1 MAKRRSNGEG
11 CIFKDTRSG
20 KWKGK
25 FEIGYDAKGNRKFK
39 SCTGNSEREVRLM
52 LKDLMEKHHAGID
65 VSSKSIK
72 VGDYFDRWFYNNAIY
87 NLRES
92 TSQSYEMIIRRHIKP
107 HIGDIVFSS
116 LNGDDISEFYRFLY
130 NNGRLN
136 GKGGLS
142 SKTVENIHLVISSCI
157 NFALK
162 RGELIRNPL
171 LTVKLKREGKKEVEV
186 FTREEQEKII
196 AECPNHYY
204 GMAIKFDF
212 YTGLRAGELLG
223 LTWDCV
229 NFDKNTIRVNKQVQR
244 NKNFNRYAET
254 KTVLGFVYNTKTET
268 SNRVIKVMPKLM
280 NDLAEYKLQQDKIKH
295 KLGKDYYT
303 KLNLVFPRQ
312 DGYFTDTGTFLD
324 AFTRIQNKLEIKHR
338 NVHAMRHTFA
348 TRALESGMKSIVVSR
363 LLGYASIQITMDIY
377 GHVIPDFAEQ
387 ELEKMEDIYR
397 KI

>member
-11 CIFKDTRSG
+11 CIYKDTRSG

-25 FEIGYDAKGNRKFK
+25 FEIGIDIKGNRKFK
-39 SCTGNSEREVRLM
+39 SCTGNSEKEVRLK
-52 LKDLMEKHHAGID
+52 LKDLMVKHSSGID
-65 VSSKSIK
+65 ISSKCIK
-72 VGDYFDRWFYNNAIY
+72 VGEYFEKWFYNSAIY
-87 NLRES
+87 GLRDS

-107 HIGDIVFSS
+107 NIGNIAFAN
-116 LNGDDISEFYRFLY
+116 LNGDDIQKFYNHLY
-130 NNGRLN
+130 TNGRLA

-142 SKTVENIHLVISSCI
+142 NKTVENIHLVMSSCI

-171 LTVKLKREGKKEVEV
+171 LTVKLRRENKKEVEV
-186 FTREEQEKII
+186 FTREEQEKIL

-229 NFDKNTIRVNKQVQR
+229 DFCKNTIRINKQVQR
-244 NKNFNRYAET
+244 NKIFNQKSDS
-254 KTVLGFVYNTKTET
+254 KTILGFVYNTKTKT
-268 SNRVIKVMPKLM
+268 SNRIIKVMRPLM
-280 NDLAEYKLQQDKIKH
+280 TELTEYKKEQDVLKK
-295 KLGKDYYT
+295 KLGQDYYT

-312 DGYFTDTGTFLD
+312 DGYFTDSGTFLD
-324 AFTRIQNKLEIKHR
+324 AFSRIQNKLDIPHR

-348 TRALESGMKSIVVSR
+348 TRALESGMKPIVVSR
-363 LLGYASIQITMDIY
+363 LLGHASIQITMDIY

-387 ELEKMEDIYR
+387 ELEKMEETYV
-397 KI
+397 

>member
-11 CIFKDTRSG
+11 CIYKDTRSG

-39 SCTGNSEREVRLM
+39 SCTGSSEREVRLL
-52 LKDLMEKHHAGID
+52 LKDLMQKHHAGID
-65 VSSKSIK
+65 ISSKSIK
-72 VGDYFDRWFYNNAIY
+72 VGEYFDKWFYNNVIY
-87 NLRES
+87 DLRES

-107 HIGDIVFSS
+107 FLGDITFANLSS
-116 LNGDDISEFYRFLY
+116 DDIKEFYRFLY
-130 NNGRLN
+130 NNGKLN

-142 SKTVENIHLVISSCI
+142 NKTVENIHLVISSCI
-157 NFALK
+157 NYALK
-162 RGELIRNPL
+162 KGELIRNPL
-171 LTVKLKREGKKEVEV
+171 LTVKLKREGKKEIEV
-186 FTREEQEKII
+186 FTREEQRKII
-196 AECPNHYY
+196 DECPNHYY

-229 NFDKNTIRVNKQVQR
+229 DFYKNTVRINKQVQR
-244 NKNFNRYAET
+244 NKNFSRNAQT
-254 KTVLGFVYNTKTET
+254 KTVLGFVYNTKTKN
-268 SNRVIKVMPKLM
+268 SNRVIKVMQPLM
-280 NDLAEYKLQQDKIKH
+280 NDLAEYKLQQDTLKR
-295 KLGKDYYT
+295 KLGQDYYT

-324 AFTRIQNKLEIKHR
+324 AFSRIQDKLGISHR

-348 TRALESGMKSIVVSR
+348 TRALESGMKPIVVSR
-363 LLGYASIQITMDIY
+363 LLGHASIQITMDIY

-387 ELEKMEDIYR
+387 ELEKMEELYI
-397 KI
+397 

>member
-11 CIFKDTRSG
+11 CIYKDTRSG

-39 SCTGNSEREVRLM
+39 SCTGNSEREVRLL
-52 LKDLMEKHHAGID
+52 LKDLMQKHHAGID

-72 VGDYFDRWFYNNAIY
+72 VGEYFDKWFYNNVIY
-87 NLRES
+87 DLRES

-107 HIGDIVFSS
+107 HIGDIAFAN
-116 LNGDDISEFYRFLY
+116 LNSDDIKEFYRFLY
-130 NNGRLN
+130 DNGKLN

-157 NFALK
+157 NYALK

-171 LTVKLKREGKKEVEV
+171 LTVKLKREGKKEIEV
-186 FTREEQEKII
+186 FTREEQKRII
-196 AECPNHYY
+196 DECPNHYY

-229 NFDKNTIRVNKQVQR
+229 DFYKNTIRINKQVQR
-244 NKNFNRYAET
+244 NKNFSQNAQT
-254 KTVLGFVYNTKTET
+254 KTILGFVYNTKTET
-268 SNRVIKVMPKLM
+268 SNRVIKVMQPLM
-280 NDLAEYKLQQDKIKH
+280 NDLAEYKLRQDTIRR
-295 KLGKDYYT
+295 KLGQDYYT

-324 AFTRIQNKLEIKHR
+324 AFSRIQDKLEIKHR

-348 TRALESGMKSIVVSR
+348 TRALESGMKPIVVSR
-363 LLGYASIQITMDIY
+363 LLGHASIQITMDIY

-387 ELEKMEDIYR
+387 ELEKMEEIYV
-397 KI
+397 

>member
-11 CIFKDTRSG
+11 CIYKDTRSG

-39 SCTGNSEREVRLM
+39 SCTGNSEREVRLL
-52 LKDLMEKHHAGID
+52 LKDLMQKHHAGID

-72 VGDYFDRWFYNNAIY
+72 VGEYFDKWFYNNVIY
-87 NLRES
+87 DLRES

-107 HIGDIVFSS
+107 FLGDIAFANLSS
-116 LNGDDISEFYRFLY
+116 DDIKEFYRFLY
-130 NNGRLN
+130 DNGKLN

-157 NFALK
+157 NYALK
-162 RGELIRNPL
+162 KGELIRNPL

-186 FTREEQEKII
+186 FTREEQKKII
-196 AECPNHYY
+196 NECPNHYY

-229 NFDKNTIRVNKQVQR
+229 DFCKNTIRINKQVQR
-244 NKNFNRYAET
+244 NKIFNQKSDS
-254 KTVLGFVYNTKTET
+254 KTILGFVYNTKTKT
-268 SNRVIKVMPKLM
+268 SNRIIKVMRPLM
-280 NDLAEYKLQQDKIKH
+280 TELTEYKMEQDIMKK
-295 KLGKDYYT
+295 KLGQDYYA

-324 AFTRIQNKLEIKHR
+324 AFSRIQNKLEIKHR

-348 TRALESGMKSIVVSR
+348 TRALESGMKPIVVSR
-363 LLGYASIQITMDIY
+363 LLGHASIQITMDIY

-387 ELEKMEDIYR
+387 ELEKMEKNY
-397 KI
+397 

>member
-11 CIFKDTRSG
+11 CIYKDSRSG

-39 SCTGNSEREVRLM
+39 SCTGNSEREVRLL
-52 LKDLMEKHHAGID
+52 LKDLMEKHNAGID
-65 VSSKSIK
+65 ISSKSIK
-72 VGDYFDRWFYNNAIY
+72 VGEYFDKWFYDNAIY
-87 NLRES
+87 GLRES

-107 HIGDIVFSS
+107 HIGTIVFANLS
-116 LNGDDISEFYRFLY
+116 GDDIKEFYRFLY
-130 NNGRLN
+130 NHGKLN

-142 SKTVENIHLVISSCI
+142 FKTVENIHLVISSCI

-171 LTVKLKREGKKEVEV
+171 LTVKLIREGKKEVEV
-186 FTREEQEKII
+186 FTRDEQEKII
-196 AECPNHYY
+196 EECKNHYY

-229 NFDKNTIRVNKQVQR
+229 NFEKNTIRVNKQVQR
-244 NKNFNRYAET
+244 NKNFNSYAET
-254 KTVLGFVYNTKTET
+254 KTILGFVYNTKTKN
-268 SNRVIKVMPKLM
+268 SNRLIKVMPPLM
-280 NDLAEYKLQQDKIKH
+280 NDLAQYKLQQDVLKQ
-295 KLGKDYYT
+295 KLGKDYHT

-324 AFTRIQNKLEIKHR
+324 AFSRIQEKLGIEHR

-348 TRALESGMKSIVVSR
+348 TRALESGMKPIVVSR
-363 LLGYASIQITMDIY
+363 LLGHASIQITMDIY

-387 ELEKMEDIYR
+387 ELEKMERIYR
-397 KI
+397 

>member
-1 MAKRRSNGEG
+1 MAKRRSNGED
-11 CIFKDTRSG
+11 CIYKDTRSG

-25 FEIGYDAKGNRKFK
+25 FEIGIDVKGNRKFK
-39 SCTGNSEREVRLM
+39 SCTGNSEKEVRLR
-52 LKDLMEKHHAGID
+52 LKDLMSKYNAGID
-65 VSSKSIK
+65 ISSKCIK
-72 VGDYFDRWFYNNAIY
+72 VGEYFEKWFYNSAIY
-87 NLRES
+87 GLRES

-107 HIGDIVFSS
+107 NIGNIAFVN
-116 LNGDDISEFYRFLY
+116 LNGDDIQKFYNHLY
-130 NNGRLN
+130 TNGRLT

-142 SKTVENIHLVISSCI
+142 NKTVENIHLVMSSCI

-171 LTVKLKREGKKEVEV
+171 LTVKLRRESKKEVEV
-186 FTREEQEKII
+186 FTREEQENIL
-196 AECPNHYY
+196 AECSNHYY

-229 NFDKNTIRVNKQVQR
+229 DFCKNTIRINKQVQR
-244 NKNFNRYAET
+244 NKNFNRKGDS
-254 KTVLGFVYNTKTET
+254 KTILGFVYNTKTKT
-268 SNRVIKVMPKLM
+268 SNRIIKVMRPLM
-280 NDLAEYKLQQDKIKH
+280 IELTEYKKEQDILKK
-295 KLGKDYYT
+295 KLGQNYYT

-324 AFTRIQNKLEIKHR
+324 AFSRIQNKLDIPHR

-348 TRALESGMKSIVVSR
+348 TRALESGMKPIVVSR
-363 LLGYASIQITMDIY
+363 LLGHASIQITMDIY

-387 ELEKMEDIYR
+387 ELEKMENTYI
-397 KI
+397 

>member
-11 CIFKDTRSG
+11 CIYKDSRSG

-25 FEIGYDAKGNRKFK
+25 FEIGYNAKGNRKFK
-39 SCTGNSEREVRLM
+39 SCTGNSEREVRLL

-72 VGDYFDRWFYNNAIY
+72 VGEYFDKWFYDNAIY
-87 NLRES
+87 ELRDS

-107 HIGDIVFSS
+107 HIGDIVFAN
-116 LNGDDISEFYRFLY
+116 LNGEDIKEFYRFLY

-142 SKTVENIHLVISSCI
+142 NKTVENIHLVISSCI

-171 LTVKLKREGKKEVEV
+171 LTIKLKREGKKEVEV
-186 FTREEQEKII
+186 FTRDEQERII

-254 KTVLGFVYNTKTET
+254 KTILGFVYNTKTET

-280 NDLAEYKLQQDKIKH
+280 NDLVEYKLRQETIKH

-303 KLNLVFPRQ
+303 KLNLVFSRQ

-324 AFTRIQNKLEIKHR
+324 AFHRIQDKLDIEHR

-348 TRALESGMKSIVVSR
+348 TRALESGMKPIVVSR
-363 LLGYASIQITMDIY
+363 LLGHASIQITMDIY

-387 ELEKMEDIYR
+387 ELEKMEEIYV
-397 KI
+397 

>member
-11 CIFKDTRSG
+11 CIYKDTRSG

-39 SCTGNSEREVRLM
+39 SCTGNSEREVRLL

-72 VGDYFDRWFYNNAIY
+72 VGEYFDKWFYDNVIY
-87 NLRES
+87 DLRES
-92 TSQSYEMIIRRHIKP
+92 TRQSYEMIIRRHIKP
-107 HIGDIVFSS
+107 HIGDIVFAN
-116 LNGDDISEFYRFLY
+116 LNSDDIKEFYRFLY
-130 NNGRLN
+130 DNGKLN

-142 SKTVENIHLVISSCI
+142 PKTVENIHLVISSCI
-157 NFALK
+157 NYALK

-171 LTVKLKREGKKEVEV
+171 LTVKLRREGKKEIEV
-186 FTREEQEKII
+186 FTRDEQEKII

-229 NFDKNTIRVNKQVQR
+229 DFYKNTVRINKQVQR
-244 NKNFNRYAET
+244 NKNFSRNAQT
-254 KTVLGFVYNTKTET
+254 KTILGFVYNTKTET
-268 SNRVIKVMPKLM
+268 SNRVIKVMQPLM
-280 NDLAEYKLQQDKIKH
+280 NDLAEYKLRQDTIKR
-295 KLGKDYYT
+295 KLGQDYYT

-324 AFTRIQNKLEIKHR
+324 AFSRIQNKLEIKHR

-348 TRALESGMKSIVVSR
+348 TRALESGMKPIVVSR
-363 LLGYASIQITMDIY
+363 LLGHASIQITMDIY

-387 ELEKMEDIYR
+387 ELEKLEEVY
-397 KI
+397 K

>member
-11 CIFKDTRSG
+11 CIYKDTRSG

-39 SCTGNSEREVRLM
+39 SCTGNSEREVRLL
-52 LKDLMEKHHAGID
+52 LKDLMQKHHAGID

-72 VGDYFDRWFYNNAIY
+72 VGEYFDKWFYNNVIY
-87 NLRES
+87 DLRES

-107 HIGDIVFSS
+107 FLGDIAFANLSS
-116 LNGDDISEFYRFLY
+116 DDIKEFYRFLY
-130 NNGRLN
+130 DNGKLN

-157 NFALK
+157 NYALK
-162 RGELIRNPL
+162 KGELIRNPL
-171 LTVKLKREGKKEVEV
+171 LTVKLKREGKKQVEV
-186 FTREEQEKII
+186 FTREEQKKII
-196 AECPNHYY
+196 NECPNHYY

-229 NFDKNTIRVNKQVQR
+229 DFYKNTIRINKQVQR
-244 NKNFNRYAET
+244 NKNFSRNAQT

-268 SNRVIKVMPKLM
+268 SNRVIKVMQPLM
-280 NDLAEYKLQQDKIKH
+280 NDLAKYKLRQDTIKR
-295 KLGKDYYT
+295 KLGQDYYA

-324 AFTRIQNKLEIKHR
+324 AFSRIQNKLEIKHR

-348 TRALESGMKSIVVSR
+348 TRALESGMKPIVVSR
-363 LLGYASIQITMDIY
+363 LLGHASIQITMDIY

-387 ELEKMEDIYR
+387 ELEKMEEIYV
-397 KI
+397 

>member
-11 CIFKDTRSG
+11 CIYKDTRSG

-25 FEIGYDAKGNRKFK
+25 FEIGIDIKGNRKFK
-39 SCTGNSEREVRLM
+39 SCTGNSEKEVRLK
-52 LKDLMEKHHAGID
+52 LKDLMVKHSSGID
-65 VSSKSIK
+65 ISSKCIK
-72 VGDYFDRWFYNNAIY
+72 VGEYFEKWFYNSAIY
-87 NLRES
+87 GLRDS

-107 HIGDIVFSS
+107 NIGNIAFAN
-116 LNGDDISEFYRFLY
+116 LNGDDIQKFYNHLY
-130 NNGRLN
+130 SNGRLT

-142 SKTVENIHLVISSCI
+142 NKTVENIHLVMSSCI

-171 LTVKLKREGKKEVEV
+171 LTVKLRRENKKEVEV
-186 FTREEQEKII
+186 FTREEQEKIL

-229 NFDKNTIRVNKQVQR
+229 DFYKNTIRINKQVQR
-244 NKNFNRYAET
+244 NKNFSRNAQT

-268 SNRVIKVMPKLM
+268 SNRVIKVMQPLM
-280 NDLAEYKLQQDKIKH
+280 NDLAEYKLRQDTIKR
-295 KLGKDYYT
+295 KLGQDYYA

-312 DGYFTDTGTFLD
+312 DGYFTDSGTFLD
-324 AFTRIQNKLEIKHR
+324 VFSRIQNKLDIPHR

-348 TRALESGMKSIVVSR
+348 TRALENGMKPIVVSR
-363 LLGYASIQITMDIY
+363 LLGHASIQITMDIY

-387 ELEKMEDIYR
+387 ELEKMEVFYQ
-397 KI
+397 

>member
-11 CIFKDTRSG
+11 CIYKDTRSG

-39 SCTGNSEREVRLM
+39 SCTGNSEREVRLL
-52 LKDLMEKHHAGID
+52 LKDLMQKHHAGID
-65 VSSKSIK
+65 ISSKSIK
-72 VGDYFDRWFYNNAIY
+72 VGEYFDKWFYNNVIY
-87 NLRES
+87 DLRES

-107 HIGDIVFSS
+107 HIGNIVFSS
-116 LNGDDISEFYRFLY
+116 LNGDDINEFYRFLY

-142 SKTVENIHLVISSCI
+142 NKTVENIHLVISSCI
-157 NFALK
+157 NYALK

-186 FTREEQEKII
+186 FTREEQKKII
-196 AECPNHYY
+196 DECPNHYY

-229 NFDKNTIRVNKQVQR
+229 DFYKNTVRINKQVQR
-244 NKNFNRYAET
+244 NKNFSRNAQT

-268 SNRVIKVMPKLM
+268 LNRVIKVMQPLM
-280 NDLAEYKLQQDKIKH
+280 NDLTEYKLRQDTIKR
-295 KLGKDYYT
+295 KLRQDYYT

-324 AFTRIQNKLEIKHR
+324 AFSRIQDKLEIKHR

-348 TRALESGMKSIVVSR
+348 TRALESGIKPIVVSR
-363 LLGYASIQITMDIY
+363 LLGHASIQITMDIY

-387 ELEKMEDIYR
+387 ELEKMEEIYQ
-397 KI
+397 

>member
-1 MAKRRSNGEG
+1 MAKRRSKGEG
-11 CIFKDTRSG
+11 CIYKDTRSG

-25 FEIGYDAKGNRKFK
+25 FEIGIDVKGNRKFK
-39 SCTGNSEREVRLM
+39 SCTGNSEKEVRLR
-52 LKDLMEKHHAGID
+52 LKDLMSKHNAGID
-65 VSSKSIK
+65 ISSKCIK
-72 VGDYFDRWFYNNAIY
+72 VGEYFEKWFYNSAIY
-87 NLRES
+87 GLRES

-107 HIGDIVFSS
+107 NIGNIAFVN
-116 LNGDDISEFYRFLY
+116 LNGDDIQKFYNHLY
-130 NNGRLN
+130 TNGRLT

-142 SKTVENIHLVISSCI
+142 NKTVENIHLVMSSCI

-171 LTVKLKREGKKEVEV
+171 LTVKLRRESKKEVEV
-186 FTREEQEKII
+186 FTREEQENIL
-196 AECPNHYY
+196 AECSNHYY

-229 NFDKNTIRVNKQVQR
+229 DFCKNTIRINKQVQR
-244 NKNFNRYAET
+244 NKNFNRKGDS
-254 KTVLGFVYNTKTET
+254 KTILGFVYNTKTKT
-268 SNRVIKVMPKLM
+268 SNRIIKVMRPLM
-280 NDLAEYKLQQDKIKH
+280 IELTEYKKEQDILKK
-295 KLGKDYYT
+295 KLGQNYYT

-324 AFTRIQNKLEIKHR
+324 AFSRIQNKLDIPHR

-348 TRALESGMKSIVVSR
+348 TRALESGMKPIVVSR
-363 LLGYASIQITMDIY
+363 LLGHASIQITMDIY

-387 ELEKMEDIYR
+387 ELEKMENTYI
-397 KI
+397 

>member
-11 CIFKDTRSG
+11 CIYKDTRSG

-39 SCTGNSEREVRLM
+39 SCTGNSEREVRLL
-52 LKDLMEKHHAGID
+52 LKDLMQKHHAGID
-65 VSSKSIK
+65 ISSKSIK
-72 VGDYFDRWFYNNAIY
+72 VGEYFDKWFYNNVIY
-87 NLRES
+87 DLRES

-107 HIGDIVFSS
+107 HIGNIVFSS
-116 LNGDDISEFYRFLY
+116 LNGDDINEFYRFLY

-142 SKTVENIHLVISSCI
+142 NKTVENIHLVISSCI
-157 NFALK
+157 NYALK

-186 FTREEQEKII
+186 FTREEQKKII
-196 AECPNHYY
+196 DECPNHYY

-229 NFDKNTIRVNKQVQR
+229 DFYTNTVRINKQVQR
-244 NKNFNRYAET
+244 NKNFSRNAQT

-268 SNRVIKVMPKLM
+268 
-280 NDLAEYKLQQDKIKH
+280 
-295 KLGKDYYT
+295 
-303 KLNLVFPRQ
+303 
-312 DGYFTDTGTFLD
+312 
-324 AFTRIQNKLEIKHR
+324 
-338 NVHAMRHTFA
+338 
-348 TRALESGMKSIVVSR
+348 
-363 LLGYASIQITMDIY
+363 
-377 GHVIPDFAEQ
+377 
-387 ELEKMEDIYR
+387 
-397 KI
+397 

>member
-39 SCTGNSEREVRLM
+39 SCTGNSEREVRLL

-72 VGDYFDRWFYNNAIY
+72 VGDYFDKWFYDNAIY
-87 NLRES
+87 GLRES

-107 HIGDIVFSS
+107 HIGNIVFAN

-130 NNGRLN
+130 NHGKLN

-142 SKTVENIHLVISSCI
+142 YKTVENIHLVISSCI

-171 LTVKLKREGKKEVEV
+171 LTVKLMREGKKEVEV
-186 FTREEQEKII
+186 FTRDEQEKII
-196 AECPNHYY
+196 AECKNHYY

-254 KTVLGFVYNTKTET
+254 KTILGFVYNTKTKN
-268 SNRVIKVMPKLM
+268 SNRVIKVMQPLM
-280 NDLAEYKLQQDKIKH
+280 NDLAEYKLQQDALKQ
-295 KLGKDYYT
+295 KLGKDYHT

-338 NVHAMRHTFA
+338 NVHVMRHTFA
-348 TRALESGMKSIVVSR
+348 TRALESGMKPIVVSR
-363 LLGYASIQITMDIY
+363 LLGHASIQITMDIY

-387 ELEKMEDIYR
+387 ELEKMEQIY
-397 KI
+397 I

>member
-11 CIFKDTRSG
+11 CIYKDTRSG

-39 SCTGNSEREVRLM
+39 SCTGSSEREVRLL
-52 LKDLMEKHHAGID
+52 LKDLMQKHHAGID
-65 VSSKSIK
+65 ISSKSIK
-72 VGDYFDRWFYNNAIY
+72 VGEYFDKWFYNNVIY
-87 NLRES
+87 DLRES

-107 HIGDIVFSS
+107 FLGDIAFANLSS
-116 LNGDDISEFYRFLY
+116 DDIKEFYRFLY
-130 NNGRLN
+130 NNGKLN

-142 SKTVENIHLVISSCI
+142 NKTVENIHLVISSCI
-157 NFALK
+157 NYALK
-162 RGELIRNPL
+162 KGELIRNPL

-186 FTREEQEKII
+186 FTREEQRKII
-196 AECPNHYY
+196 DECPNHYY

-229 NFDKNTIRVNKQVQR
+229 DFYKNTVRINKQVQR
-244 NKNFNRYAET
+244 NKNFSRNAQT
-254 KTVLGFVYNTKTET
+254 KTVLGFVYNTKTKN
-268 SNRVIKVMPKLM
+268 SNRVIKVMQPLM
-280 NDLAEYKLQQDKIKH
+280 NDLAEYKLQQDTLKR
-295 KLGKDYYT
+295 KLGQDYYT

-324 AFTRIQNKLEIKHR
+324 AFSRIQDKLGISHR

-348 TRALESGMKSIVVSR
+348 TRALESGMKPIVVSR
-363 LLGYASIQITMDIY
+363 LLGHASIQITMDIY

-387 ELEKMEDIYR
+387 ELEKMEELYI
-397 KI
+397 

>member
-11 CIFKDTRSG
+11 CIYKDTRSG

-39 SCTGNSEREVRLM
+39 SCTGNSEREVRLL
-52 LKDLMEKHHAGID
+52 LKDLMQKHHAGID

-72 VGDYFDRWFYNNAIY
+72 VGEYFDKWFYNNVIY
-87 NLRES
+87 DLRES

-107 HIGDIVFSS
+107 FLGDIAFANLSS
-116 LNGDDISEFYRFLY
+116 DDIKEFYRFLY
-130 NNGRLN
+130 DNGKLN

-157 NFALK
+157 NYALK
-162 RGELIRNPL
+162 KGELIRNPL

-186 FTREEQEKII
+186 FTREEQKKII
-196 AECPNHYY
+196 NECPNHYY

-229 NFDKNTIRVNKQVQR
+229 DFYKNTIRINKQVQR
-244 NKNFNRYAET
+244 NKNFSRNAQT

-268 SNRVIKVMPKLM
+268 SNRVIKVMQPLM
-280 NDLAEYKLQQDKIKH
+280 NDLAEYKLRQDTIKR
-295 KLGKDYYT
+295 KLGQDYYA

-324 AFTRIQNKLEIKHR
+324 AFSRIQNKLEIKHR

-348 TRALESGMKSIVVSR
+348 TRALESGMKPIVVSR
-363 LLGYASIQITMDIY
+363 LLGHASIQITMDIY
-377 GHVIPDFAEQ
+377 GHEIPDFAEQ
-387 ELEKMEDIYR
+387 ELEKMEEIYV
-397 KI
+397 